1 MQIFVRHVAEGCRK
15 LIKIIQYVPGTSK
28 CWVTSSPSR
37 TFFDNR
43 VIAGRGILPV
53 RHYWERC
60 QYHNYQ
66 TACACKQFSV
76 HLSNCEGPSSLT
88 GYCALHSECDRWP
101 PVTSGVGLMVQVTE
115 LLVFGRYK
123 CYQIFYMLI
132 TALKRPDCGLAFC
145 FQSFQSNTSRPVTCI
160 VGPLVRGV
168 GLCSSISDTYK
179 DPFATCARWVQEGPL
194 FSTGTE
200 YSCGNITGKVCI

>member
-1 MQIFVRHVAEGCRK
+1 
-15 LIKIIQYVPGTSK
+15 
-28 CWVTSSPSR
+28 
-37 TFFDNR
+37 
-43 VIAGRGILPV
+43 
-53 RHYWERC
+53 
-60 QYHNYQ
+60 
-66 TACACKQFSV
+66 
-76 HLSNCEGPSSLT
+76 
-88 GYCALHSECDRWP
+88 
-101 PVTSGVGLMVQVTE
+101 MVQVTE

-179 DPFATCARWVQEGPL
+179 DPFATCARWVQEGCPYFRQEL
-194 FSTGTE
+194 NIRAAMPRVMLAYNLTLLRVFGELLAIFELGSKSNK
-200 YSCGNITGKVCI
+200 YSLRFEATIETLPNFGRTLRWALRWCLQL